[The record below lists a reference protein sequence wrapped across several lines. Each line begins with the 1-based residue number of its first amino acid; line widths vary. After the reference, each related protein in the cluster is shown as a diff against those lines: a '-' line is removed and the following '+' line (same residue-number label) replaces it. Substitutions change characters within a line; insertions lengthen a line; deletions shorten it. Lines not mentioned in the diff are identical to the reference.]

1 MSDEL
6 EALEFAEKALLSVK
20 HPRAPG
26 RIRERVMSRIHAME
40 QETSWLW
47 RLLSRP
53 GYAFVAGVLLF
64 IMAGASLW
72 ISPAGQVPPAVSII
86 VSPLSPVGVSAPC
99 ERFVPGN
106 LKSAI

>member
-1 MSDEL
+1 MSDRNEQ

-20 HPRAPG
+20 RPHAPEC
-26 RIRERVMSRIHAME
+26 IRERVFSRIQAIE

-53 GYAFVAGVLLF
+53 GYAFAAGVLLF

-72 ISPAGQVPPAVSII
+72 INPAGRMPSAVTIMT
-86 VSPLSPVGVSAPC
+86 SPLSPIGVSVGFP
-99 ERFVPGN
+99 VN